1 MQQIRNV
8 ANYIK
13 QKIKAKKKGLS
24 AIETCMGTLI
34 FIIAFVDICD
44 FLIISN
50 RYLSLTDTTKEL
62 ARTLSV
68 QGGSLTL
75 KPGAYT
81 SNYYNIE
88 ELAYNVKKQMNG
100 MGFKDGEYDVY
111 LTYTKIF
118 DDAANASINV
128 SGSEKIIGTKPDGT
142 YGVVK
147 ETQKIEYLSDFSV
160 SITARYDWPFIN
172 SVIRRDPSYITVSM
186 PGVSE
191 WRYGFDGWESET

>member
-1 MQQIRNV
+1 M
-8 ANYIK
+8 K
-13 QKIKAKKKGLS
+13 KIKSWISHFLEKIKSKKKGLS
-24 AIETCMGTLI
+24 AIETCLGMII
-34 FIIAFVDICD
+34 FLIAFVGICD

-68 QGGSLTL
+68 QGGSLTY
-75 KPGAYT
+75 KPGSYS
-81 SNYYNIE
+81 SNYYNID
-88 ELAYNVKKQMNG
+88 ELSYNIKKQMNG

-111 LTYTKIF
+111 LTYTKIY
-118 DDAANASINV
+118 DDATNKSKEV
-128 SGSEKIIGTKPDGT
+128 SGSEKIIGTKDDGT
-142 YGVVK
+142 YGVIK
-147 ETQKIEYLSDFSV
+147 ETQKIEYLSDFTV

-172 SVIRRDPSYITVSM
+172 SVIELKPLFLTVSM